1 MAIIK
6 NPIINKKVITEDIT
20 VTPSTEEQTINRSE
34 DKYINSVTINA
45 VTSEIDANITPENI
59 KKDVSILGVTGTLQ
73 SGSGGVN
80 PAIIERTLT
89 EITADDLAGVTKIGD
104 YAFYRYETLLSIT
117 IPDSVTSIGEWAF
130 YNCSGLTSITIPD
143 SVTSIGQSVF
153 YNCDGLTI
161 ANIYTTSSTNKITS
175 YSRSWFFYCERTLK
189 LHIPASVTSPTTAY
203 GSYWN
208 YYSSTGKLTYYAD
221 L

>member
-1 MAIIK
+1 MATIEQQLTELVNQK
-6 NPIINKKVITEDIT
+6 NTLVNNLNTMGVE
-20 VTPSTEEQTINRSE
+20 
-34 DKYINSVTINA
+34 A
-45 VTSEIDANITPENI
+45 ATSETLNTLVPKVLDIE
-59 KKDVSILGVTGTLQ
+59 TG
-73 SGSGGVN
+73 GDSGGVN
-80 PAIIERTLT
+80 SAIIERTLT
-89 EITADDLAGVTKIGD
+89 EITVDDLAGVTKIGD